1 MNSLYIVGVPAGDP
15 DDLTRRALRILRE
28 AHLVVADDMNAAD
41 RLMAH
46 HEITTPLAAARGDA
60 PTVALATGDVAYLC
74 PGGSL
79 GLPRSG
85 YELVRA
91 AIEGDY
97 PVVPIPGPALPVTAL
112 VLSGL
117 PADSFVYLGGL
128 PQQRATRLDL
138 LASLTGE
145 RRTLVVAEQPE
156 RLQTVLADL
165 QAILGDRPLVL
176 MTASEEGTAP
186 EWSPGVTRD
195 ASGVLWRGTL
205 GEVPLEDLGLRLEP
219 SVLPEPGR
227 ASGVS
232 QARSC
237 AGVVLVIGGA
247 REQMTYWD
255 ETRLRAEIGA
265 SLAQGLGVRET
276 SRHLAGESGWPRR
289 EVYRLA
295 VDMAR
300 GQKP

>member
-1 MNSLYIVGVPAGDP
+1 MNTLYIVGAPAGDP

-28 AHLVVADDMNAAD
+28 AHLIVADDMDAAD
-41 RLMAH
+41 RLMAY

-85 YELVRA
+85 HELVRA
-91 AIEGDY
+91 AIEGGY

-128 PQQRATRLDL
+128 PKQRAARLDL
-138 LASLTGE
+138 LASLVGE
-145 RRTLVVAEQPE
+145 RRTLVVVEQPE
-156 RLQTVLADL
+156 RLLTVLADL
-165 QAILGDRPLVL
+165 QAILGDRPVVLV
-176 MTASEEGTAP
+176 TASEQGTAP
-186 EWSPGVTRD
+186 DWSPGMPRD
-195 ASGVLWRGTL
+195 PSGVVWRGSL
-205 GEVPLEDLGLRLEP
+205 GEVPLEDLGLRSEP

-227 ASGVS
+227 APGTS

-237 AGVVLVIGGA
+237 ASVVLVIGGA
-247 REQMTYWD
+247 REPTIYWD
-255 ETRLRAEIGA
+255 EARLRAEIGA
-265 SLAQGLGVRET
+265 CLAQGLGVRET
-276 SRHLAGESGWPRR
+276 SRHLASESGWPRR

-295 VDMAR
+295 VDMTR